1 MIQFCLGGCSAE
13 EVVQREE
20 KNVALP
26 ELSNNSTTLSFPL
39 GGRTFTV
46 RRECWK
52 VADLK
57 LDPRNQRLGYILRT
71 HKKGVPATDQEL
83 HKMLW
88 DIDQVKDLYQS
99 IYQNGGLIE
108 DPIVYDNGVIV
119 EGNCRTVCLRELIK
133 KYPKDERF
141 LHVYIRVLPA
151 DVTEEQLMLLLGELH
166 VAGKIEWRAF
176 DQAEYVWKMNKVFGK
191 NYDYLASHLRWS
203 RSKLAQKI
211 AAYEESRNY
220 IERTGD
226 PQGTN
231 RFSHFEE
238 FMKKKELRER
248 RESEPAFMVEFGDWV
263 KAGKFPDARDVR
275 SLPEILQNEEAYK
288 KFVKT
293 SIREA
298 ETVLYG
304 KNPSLVSNLYSA
316 LDQAAVELENASL
329 AEITA
334 LRDGDEP
341 RLEKI
346 RRLVRA
352 IHNLEKFTGAKF
364 DQG

>member
-1 MIQFCLGGCSAE
+1 MSENENTPNG
-13 EVVQREE
+13 
-20 KNVALP
+20 
-26 ELSNNSTTLSFPL
+26 TTLSFPL
-39 GGRTFTV
+39 AGETFTV
-46 RRECWK
+46 KRMLWK

-57 LDPRNQRLGYILRT
+57 LDPKNQRLGYMLRV
-71 HKKGVPATDQEL
+71 HKKGAPATDKEL
-83 HKMLW
+83 HEMLW

-99 IYQNGGLIE
+99 IYQNGGLLE
-108 DPIVYDNGVIV
+108 DPVIYENGVVV
-119 EGNCRTVCLRELIK
+119 EGNCRTVCMRELCK
-133 KYPKDERF
+133 KYPKDARWQQ
-141 LHVYIRVLPA
+141 VYVRVLPA
-151 DVTEEQLMLLLGELH
+151 NVTDEQLMLLLGELH

-211 AAYEESRNY
+211 AAYEECKAY

-226 PQGTN
+226 QQGLN

-238 FMKKKELRER
+238 FMKKKELRDR
-248 RESEPAFMVEFGDWV
+248 RDTDPAFMRQFGDWV
-263 KAGKFPDARDVR
+263 LQGKFPDARDIR
-275 SLPEILQNEEAYK
+275 HLSDILANDEANK
-288 KFVKT
+288 KFLKQG
-293 SIREA
+293 IREA
-298 ETVLYG
+298 QAVLYN

-316 LDQAAVELENASL
+316 VDQAAEELENASL
-329 AEITA
+329 TEVTA
-334 LRDGDEP
+334 LQNGDAA

-352 IHNLEKFTGAKF
+352 VRKLEKFSGVKL

>member
-1 MIQFCLGGCSAE
+1 MKAAE
-13 EVVQREE
+13 EAT
-20 KNVALP
+20 NG
-26 ELSNNSTTLSFPL
+26 TTLSFPL

-46 RRECWK
+46 RRKLWK
-52 VADLK
+52 VADLR
-57 LDPRNQRLGYILRT
+57 LDPKNQRLGYMLRT
-71 HKKGVPATDQEL
+71 HKKGIPATDEEL
-83 HKMLW
+83 HQMLW

-99 IYQNGGLIE
+99 IYQNGGLLE
-108 DPIVYDNGVIV
+108 DPIIYDNGVVV
-119 EGNCRTVCLRELIK
+119 EGNCRTVCLRQLSK
-133 KYPKDERF
+133 KYPKDDRF
-141 LHVYIRVLPA
+141 QQVHVRVLPA

-211 AAYEESRNY
+211 AAYEESRAY

-238 FMKKKELRER
+238 FMKKKELRDR
-248 RESEPAFMVEFGDWV
+248 REIDPAFMIQFGDWV
-263 KAGKFPDARDVR
+263 KAAKFPDAKDVR
-275 SLPEILQNEEAYK
+275 YLPEILKSDEALK
-288 KFVKT
+288 KFQKAG
-293 SIREA
+293 IREA
-298 ETVLYG
+298 QTVLYG

-316 LDQAAVELENASL
+316 VDHAAVELENASL
-329 AEITA
+329 SEVTA
-334 LRDGDEP
+334 IKDGDEA

-346 RRLVRA
+346 RRLVKAVRR
-352 IHNLEKFTGAKF
+352 LQEFTGANF
-364 DQG
+364 DAD

>member
-1 MIQFCLGGCSAE
+1 MKSTE
-13 EVVQREE
+13 D
-20 KNVALP
+20 
-26 ELSNNSTTLSFPL
+26 LSNGTSLSFPL
-39 GGRTFTV
+39 AGKTFTV
-46 RRECWK
+46 RRESWK
-52 VADLK
+52 VTDLQ
-57 LDPRNQRLGYILRT
+57 LDPKNPRLGYLLRT

-88 DIDQVKDLYQS
+88 EIDQVKDLYQS
-99 IYQNGGLIE
+99 IFQNGGLIE
-108 DPIVYDNGVIV
+108 DPIVYDNGVVV
-119 EGNCRTVCLRELIK
+119 EGNCRTVCLRELCRK
-133 KYPKDERF
+133 FPKDDRF
-141 LHVYIRVLPA
+141 KHVYVRVLPA

-166 VAGKIEWRAF
+166 VAGKIAWRAF

-226 PQGTN
+226 PKGTS

-238 FMKKKELRER
+238 FMKKKELRDR
-248 RESEPAFMVEFGDWV
+248 REAEPVFMVQFGDWV
-263 KAGKFPDARDVR
+263 KVGKFPDSKDVR
-275 SLPEILQNEEAYK
+275 FLPEILKNEEALK
-288 KFVKT
+288 KFEKAG
-293 SIREA
+293 IREA
-298 ETVLYG
+298 QTVLYG

-316 LDQAAVELENASL
+316 LDHAAVELENASL

-334 LRDGDEP
+334 LKGGDDA

-352 IHNLEKFTGAKF
+352 VRNLEQFTGVDF
-364 DQG
+364 EDD

>member
-1 MIQFCLGGCSAE
+1 M
-13 EVVQREE
+13 
-20 KNVALP
+20 
-26 ELSNNSTTLSFPL
+26 SNGATLSFPL

-46 RRECWK
+46 RRESWK

-57 LDPRNQRLGYILRT
+57 LDPKNQRLGYLLRT
-71 HKKGVPATDQEL
+71 HKKGVPATDHEL

-108 DPIVYDNGVIV
+108 DPIIYDNGVVV
-119 EGNCRTVCLRELIK
+119 EGNCRTVCLRELCK
-133 KYPKDERF
+133 KYPKDQQF
-141 LHVYIRVLPA
+141 QQVHVRVLPT

-166 VAGKIEWRAF
+166 VAGKIAWRAF
-176 DQAEYVWKMNKVFGK
+176 DQAEYVWRMNKLFGK

-203 RSKLAQKI
+203 RSKLTQKI
-211 AAYEESRNY
+211 AAYEESKSY

-238 FMKKKELRER
+238 FMKKKELREK
-248 RESEPAFMVEFGDWV
+248 RESEPAFMIEFGDWV
-263 KAGKFPDARDVR
+263 RAGKFPDAKDVR
-275 SLPEILQNEEAYK
+275 YLPEILKNEDARE
-288 KFVKT
+288 KFEST
-293 SIREA
+293 GIRDA
-298 ETVLYG
+298 QAVLYG
-304 KNPSLVSNLYSA
+304 KNPALVSNLYSA
-316 LDQAAVELENASL
+316 IDQASVELESASL

-334 LRDGDEP
+334 LKEGDEA

-352 IHNLEKFTGAKF
+352 VRNLESFSGAKF
-364 DQG
+364 TDD

>member
-1 MIQFCLGGCSAE
+1 MITSE
-13 EVVQREE
+13 DI
-20 KNVALP
+20 
-26 ELSNNSTTLSFPL
+26 SNGTTLSFPL

-46 RRECWK
+46 RRISWK
-52 VADLK
+52 VKDLK
-57 LDPRNQRLGYILRT
+57 LDPRNQRLGYMLRT
-71 HKKGVPATDQEL
+71 HKKGVPATDEEL

-108 DPIVYDNGVIV
+108 DPIIYDNGVVV
-119 EGNCRTVCLRELIK
+119 EGNCRAVCLRELCK
-133 KYPKDERF
+133 KYPTDARF
-141 LHVYIRVLPA
+141 RQVYVRVLPT

-166 VAGKIEWRAF
+166 VAGKIAWRAF

-211 AAYEESRNY
+211 AAYEESRSY

-238 FMKKKELRER
+238 FMKKKELREKR
-248 RESEPAFMVEFGDWV
+248 DTDPEFMVQFGDWV
-263 KAGKFPDARDVR
+263 KAGKFPDAKDIRY
-275 SLPEILQNEEAYK
+275 LPGILENGEAHK
-288 KFVKT
+288 KFLKFG
-293 SIREA
+293 IREA
-298 ETVLYG
+298 QTVLYG

-316 LDQAAVELENASL
+316 VDQAAVELENASL

-334 LRDGDEP
+334 LKDGDEE
-341 RLEKI
+341 RKT
-346 RRLVRA
+346 
-352 IHNLEKFTGAKF
+352 F
-364 DQG
+364 